1 MRVLIALFVICLSV
15 AAVSASNLQD
25 DLRDVS
31 VQRTPNGQLF
41 VFVGPSNRKTFLLN
55 LSEAQVRHALG
66 SPSRVKDHDDHVK
79 GANVE
84 QVFVYPCDC
93 HDQISYLYL
102 GFEKKV
108 VCKAVLIPWD
118 RRMGGPVWGHYK
130 ESVK

>member
-55 LSEAQVRHALG
+55 LSEAQVRKALG
-66 SPSRVKDHDDHVK
+66 PPYRVKDRDDHVK

-84 QVFVYPCDC
+84 KVCEYSAECDG
-93 HDQISYLYL
+93 QISDLFL

-108 VCKAVLIPWD
+108 VCRAVIVHWD
-118 RRMGGPVWGHYK
+118 CRMGGPVWRNHK
-130 ESVK
+130 

>member
-1 MRVLIALFVICLSV
+1 MLIALFVICLSV
-15 AAVSASNLQD
+15 VAVSASNPQD
-25 DLRDVS
+25 DSRDVS
-31 VQRTPNGQLF
+31 VQRTPNGKLF

-66 SPSRVKDHDDHVK
+66 SPWRVKDHDDNVK

-84 QVFVYPCDC
+84 QVFEYPCDC
-93 HDQISYLYL
+93 DGQISTLYL

-108 VCKAVLIPWD
+108 VCRAVIVHWD